1 MTNLAKHL
9 EKINSELDECVESS
23 ENIIRELTIQDKQI
37 EQITMI
43 TDAIEEKV
51 TWSEYLINIINTYFG
66 FLWVSAPKFLY
77 KNTLNDDMEDTQ
89 NTENTENTTN
99 IKEIS
104 PEDNEDFF
112 NKINEVRINS
122 IKIGE
127 IIDRQ
132 NDKLTTQI
140 DTIDKIDYKV
150 NEVLI
155 NQINV

>member
-9 EKINSELDECVESS
+9 DKFNSELDISIESS
-23 ENIIRELTIQDKQI
+23 ENIIKELKTQNKQI
-37 EQITMI
+37 EQITNI
-43 TDAIEEKV
+43 TESIEEKV

-66 FLWVSAPKFLY
+66 FIWLRTPRFLY
-77 KNTLNDDMEDTQ
+77 KSKSNEIDKNENENENEDISDITEDD
-89 NTENTENTTN
+89 
-99 IKEIS
+99 
-104 PEDNEDFF
+104 EDFF
-112 NKINEVRINS
+112 NKIYKVRQNCE
-122 IKIGE
+122 KISD

-140 DTIDKIDYKV
+140 DNIDKINYKV